1 MAISTAIFGTLAVF
15 GAGATLFVLNRR
27 DKKNPALKIKPRSCE
42 KLLQNQITSDTFDD
56 RVLAK
61 WIRENRAAYTEGRQ
75 MLLVHCTKTWL
86 AQLGYENISVLDAD
100 KNLIACIVELDTGE
114 VIREQLFSFGTM
126 DEKMKARF
134 NGKAEL
140 FLQNS

>member
-1 MAISTAIFGTLAVF
+1 M
-15 GAGATLFVLNRR
+15 LNRR
-27 DKKNPALKIKPRSCE
+27 DKKTPAQKTPPRPWE

-56 RVLAK
+56 NMLAK
-61 WIRENRAAYTEGRQ
+61 WIRQNRAAYTEGRQ

-86 AQLGYENISVLDAD
+86 TQLGYENFPAVNAD

-114 VIREQLFSFGTM
+114 VIREQLFSFGSM

-134 NGKAEL
+134 KGKDEL